1 MREAPDRRL
10 RLLLLASVA
19 LLMPVSKVISVGG
32 KETNLSLADP
42 VLLLACFY
50 LGYRFLR
57 YGLRAPML
65 GLFVLNVATVV
76 LSSLVN
82 MDLTLLSRGPGSVV
96 VECLKIVNLWLNVF
110 VVVNCVESR
119 RDLLVFLRFWIAGG
133 TVVGLLGAMGSLAWQ
148 HAGMVT
154 PFSLEFRAT
163 GTFEDPNLF
172 AAHLSLCFFLTLL
185 YRRLSGHRSFL
196 TLLAAGLQ
204 LTGVVL
210 SASRGGFLA
219 LTLGLFFLWLME
231 SSPRTKVVSAAVAAG
246 LILLVALAPNREKL
260 LRSNP
265 VTRRL
270 ATTTTD
276 LSSPEAA
283 NRTVLWRNAIHQFLY
298 SPLVGVGR
306 GNLAVGAEDP
316 GVEGEPYAHNVYL
329 GLLGEVGIIGFL
341 VYALVGIRVATL
353 LARVRWGAFPGG
365 TAGAAGLMLA
375 ALVTLGLCGMTIN
388 LENYRGLWMFLGV
401 IESFRLFYLP
411 DSMPA
416 GAGERIA
423 ASGTDFHSATAATGG
438 AG

>member
-1 MREAPDRRL
+1 MRDVAGTVPAPNRRL
-10 RLLLLASVA
+10 RLLLLGALA
-19 LLMPVSKVISVGG
+19 LLMPISKVIPIGG
-32 KETNLSLADP
+32 KETNFSLADP

-96 VECLKIVNLWLNVF
+96 VECLKIVNLWINVF

-119 RDLLVFLRFWIAGG
+119 RDLLLFVRFWIAGG
-133 TVVGLLGAMGSLAWQ
+133 AVVGLLGAIGSLSWQ

-185 YRRLSGHRSFL
+185 YRRLSGHNSVW
-196 TLLAAGLQ
+196 TLLAAALQ
-204 LTGVVL
+204 LTGVIL

-219 LTLGLFFLWLME
+219 LTLGLFLLWLME
-231 SSPRTKVVSAAVAAG
+231 SSLRTKVVGVAVVAV
-246 LILLVALAPNREKL
+246 LILLVTLAPNREKL

-276 LSSPEAA
+276 L
-283 NRTVLWRNAIHQFLY
+283 
-298 SPLVGVGR
+298 
-306 GNLAVGAEDP
+306 
-316 GVEGEPYAHNVYL
+316 
-329 GLLGEVGIIGFL
+329 
-341 VYALVGIRVATL
+341 
-353 LARVRWGAFPGG
+353 
-365 TAGAAGLMLA
+365 
-375 ALVTLGLCGMTIN
+375 
-388 LENYRGLWMFLGV
+388 
-401 IESFRLFYLP
+401 
-411 DSMPA
+411 
-416 GAGERIA
+416 
-423 ASGTDFHSATAATGG
+423 
-438 AG
+438 